1 MLGRRKQ
8 GNVAADTSTKRQ
20 NSVWFGRMSY
30 KAGHENLLEFF
41 EGAGDITRIN
51 MSMKARV
58 VLGKSQRILK
68 GDFWD

>member
-1 MLGRRKQ
+1 
-8 GNVAADTSTKRQ
+8 
-20 NSVWFGRMSY
+20 MSY

-41 EGAGDITRIN
+41 EGAGDITSIN